1 MIFFPIT
8 RTIQANG
15 SLLKHL
21 AFWFILLSIHFWANN
36 AIGQED
42 YPSPIW
48 NPNYI
53 EYGVHEDEQTE
64 KSDPYLTESHAQ
76 GEKYAD
82 QSEKGFWGR
91 IWGKKA
97 RDAVL
102 LGMWSLHLDGTGEFF
117 GDGRNNDE
125 GYLIGAQYYGITA
138 GTFINSHDDRAWFL
152 GPAREIYSYN
162 FTHNSRMDIGYR
174 FGLLYGYGDD
184 LTNIGGMSVFA
195 AGVIGFSWKRVG
207 VDIGLIPVG
216 IITGSFRIDI
226 DNIFTNWN

>member
-1 MIFFPIT
+1 MTFFPPI
-8 RTIQANG
+8 RTIKVIA
-15 SLLKHL
+15 SPLKQL
-21 AFWFILLSIHFWANN
+21 AFWFILISIHFLANN

-42 YPSPIW
+42 YASPIW

-53 EYGVHEDEQTE
+53 EYGVHEDKQTE
-64 KSDPYLTESHAQ
+64 KLDPNLAESHAN
-76 GEKYAD
+76 GEEYAD
-82 QSEKGFWGR
+82 QSEKSFWGK

-102 LGMWSLHLDGTGEFF
+102 LGMWTLHLDGTGEFF

-125 GYLIGAQYYGITA
+125 AYLIGAQYYGITA

-152 GPAREIYSYN
+152 GPAREFYSHN
-162 FTHNSRMDIGYR
+162 FTQNSRMDIGYR
-174 FGLLYGYGDD
+174 FGLLYGYGDE
-184 LTNIGGMSVFA
+184 LPNLGGMSVFA
-195 AGVIGFSWKRVG
+195 AGTIGFSWKRVG

-226 DNIFTNWN
+226 DKLFTD

>member
-1 MIFFPIT
+1 MISFAT
-8 RTIQANG
+8 VRTNQANV
-15 SLLKHL
+15 SPLKHL
-21 AFWFILLSIHFWANN
+21 TFWAILLSIHFLANN
-36 AIGQED
+36 ATGQED
-42 YPSPIW
+42 NPSPILD
-48 NPNYI
+48 PNYI
-53 EYGVHEDEQTE
+53 EYDIHEDEQTE
-64 KSDPYLTESHAQ
+64 TSDPNLTESHAN
-76 GEKYAD
+76 GEEYAD
-82 QSEKGFWGR
+82 QSEKSFWR
-91 IWGKKA
+91 KIWGKKA

-102 LGMWSLHLDGTGEFF
+102 LGMWTLHLDGTGEFF

-152 GPAREIYSYN
+152 GPAREIYSHN
-162 FTHNSRMDIGYR
+162 FTENSRMDIGYR

-184 LTNIGGMSVFA
+184 LPNVGGMSVFA

-226 DNIFTNWN
+226 DKLFTD